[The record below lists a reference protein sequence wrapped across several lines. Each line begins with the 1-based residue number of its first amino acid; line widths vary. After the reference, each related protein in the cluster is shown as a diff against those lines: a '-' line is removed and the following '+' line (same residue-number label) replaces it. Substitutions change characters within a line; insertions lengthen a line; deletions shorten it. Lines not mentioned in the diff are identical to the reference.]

1 MTKIEKCLAKLYFAL
16 GEENAR
22 NGKNVEITA
31 FMVEYLSFRAFHQFD
46 AAAASRF
53 FMMGASSVCRAITKP
68 PRGHSCKSSGTGKL
82 LPPKG
87 KKIDNKVKI
96 SKRAKKVYDEWS
108 KEDFEDED

>member
-22 NGKNVEITA
+22 SGKNVEITA
-31 FMVEYLSFRAFHQFD
+31 FMVEYLSFLALHQFD
-46 AAAASRF
+46 SAAASRF
-53 FMMGASSVCRAITKP
+53 FMMGASSARRAITKP
-68 PRGHSCKSSGTGKL
+68 PRGHSCKSFRNASS

-96 SKRAKKVYDEWS
+96 SKRVKKVYDEWS